1 MCGIAGVLN
10 LHRAPVGP
18 GELAAM
24 AATLRHRGPDG
35 AGVFAPEGAPVGLV
49 HTRLSVLDLETGDQP
64 MLSPDGS
71 LALVFN
77 GEIYNFRELRARLEG
92 LGYRFRTRSDTE
104 VILHAYAEWGERCPE
119 HLDGMFAFALWD
131 GRERRLLLARDRT
144 GKKPLFVYRDAERL
158 VFGSEMKA
166 ILACGGVDDTLDPA
180 AVPLY
185 LTYGYVP
192 SPGTFYRS
200 IRKLPP
206 ATTLAVRP
214 DGTAGER
221 RYWSPVFDGTGRR
234 VRMDDAVEEVRE
246 LMTAAVRRRMVADV
260 PVGAFLSGGIDS
272 TIVVGLMSRLA
283 DRPVRTFSIGF
294 SGDARFDETDV
305 ARSTARRL
313 GTEHTE
319 FVVEPAAIELLD
331 DLVTA
336 YDEPFGDS
344 SAIPTSTVSR
354 LSREAV
360 TVALT
365 GDGGDELFGGYL
377 RLHAGA
383 LSERIPSVLR
393 RAGGHVARWLPA
405 NGHPRGLPARAAR
418 FLSAAADPLPD
429 RYLRW
434 IGFFPDATESL
445 LHPEV
450 RAAVYDRAAVRA
462 SFRTELEGG
471 GGSTLD
477 RLLRLNFNTYLLDD
491 LLVKADRCSMMH
503 SLELRSP
510 FLDTA
515 LIEFAGRLPDSFRRR
530 GRSTKYLLRRAFP
543 DLLPPDLLARGKMGF
558 GVPLD
563 TWFRTRWR
571 NALEEGLLDPA
582 SSLYEWLDRGA
593 VQGMVARHLS
603 GEANLGH
610 QLWSLLTLE
619 RWLSRR
625 AGARGSASPGRTA
638 VPGNA
643 SA

>member
-1 MCGIAGVLN
+1 MVSVI
-10 LHRAPVGP
+10 
-18 GELAAM
+18 
-24 AATLRHRGPDG
+24 RHRGPDG
-35 AGVFAPEGAPVGLV
+35 ASVFAPPAGPVGLA
-49 HTRLSVLDLETGDQP
+49 HARLRVIDLETGDQP
-64 MLSPDGS
+64 MSSPDG
-71 LALVFN
+71 AHVVVFN
-77 GEIYNFRELRARLEG
+77 GEIYNFVELRAQLIG
-92 LGYRFRTRSDTE
+92 HGHRFRTRSDTE
-104 VILHAYAEWGERCPE
+104 VILAAYRQWGDRCPE

-131 GRERRLLLARDRT
+131 ARERRLLLARDRT

-166 ILACGGVDDTLDPA
+166 ILACGGVDDALNPA
-180 AVPLY
+180 AIPLY

-192 SPGTFYRS
+192 TPGTFYRS
-200 IRKLPP
+200 IHKLPP
-206 ATTLAVRP
+206 ATSLSIRADGAVE
-214 DGTAGER
+214 ER
-221 RYWSPVFDGTGRR
+221 RYWSPVFDGTASR
-234 VRMDDAVEEVRE
+234 VRMEEAVEEVRE

-305 ARSTARRL
+305 ARSTALRL

-319 FVVEPAAIELLD
+319 FVVEPAALDLLD
-331 DLVTA
+331 ALVTA

-344 SAIPTSTVSR
+344 SAIPTSIVSR
-354 LSREAV
+354 LSRQSV

-383 LSERIPSVLR
+383 LSERVPSVLR
-393 RAGGHVARWLPA
+393 RMGGHAARWIPA

-462 SFRTELEGG
+462 SFTTELDGST
-471 GGSTLD
+471 GSTLD

-515 LIEFAGRLPDSFRRR
+515 LIEFAGRLPDGFRRR

-543 DLLPPDLLARGKMGF
+543 DLLPPDLLKRGKMGF

-563 TWFRTRWR
+563 TWFRTLWR
-571 NALEEGLLDPA
+571 STLEEGLLDSGSP
-582 SSLYEWLDRGA
+582 LYEWLDRGT
-593 VQGMVARHLS
+593 VQGMVVRHLS

-619 RWLSRR
+619 RWLARRSGSRR
-625 AGARGSASPGRTA
+625 SGSPARAPAAR
-638 VPGNA
+638 VKC
-643 SA
+643 